1 MLDWRGG
8 GGRRNPKPFPGSKNG
23 NSSGSVGQ
31 KIKVYRYE
39 VNHQNKLTF
48 LPTCTQHAKKVKR
61 KFGGILPITYFVLVI
76 LIRYRYIY
84 TFSQLCFGYPD
95 NVPVY
100 VHFFTT
106 LFWLS

>member
-39 VNHQNKLTF
+39 VNHQNKYRKTF

-84 TFSQLCFGYPD
+84 TFSQLCFEPR
-95 NVPVY
+95 NI
-100 VHFFTT
+100 
-106 LFWLS
+106 L